1 VTTPERA
8 LFPWASVIR
17 FGLGRLRLPPDAFWA
32 LSLPE
37 LVALI
42 GVHDG
47 AEPAT
52 RERLAA
58 LMALFPDNAEATM
71 DDMSGPEDPV
81 KRRDAD
87 D

>member
-1 VTTPERA
+1 MTKPERA

-17 FGLGRLRLPPDAFWA
+17 FGLGRLRLSSDAFWA

-42 GVHDG
+42 GPQAQ
-47 AEPAT
+47 AETAT

-58 LMALFPDNAEATM
+58 LMALFPDGAGPAPDDNA
-71 DDMSGPEDPV
+71 DPEDPS